1 MISGETGSGKTT
13 LFDAISY
20 ALYEQPLGKRSKKSI
35 RCDLCGA
42 DDSTWVRFRFQA
54 GGATWE
60 VYRAP
65 HLVRPKLRGTG
76 NKIDQVTTLHR
87 IDGDTRTALASKASD
102 ITKTIVEEVLHLT
115 HEQFSKILVLPQGE
129 FQKFL
134 EEESKQRSELL
145 RKLFPVSLHQNL
157 VERVH
162 AHAADLNRTTKDLE
176 SGLEGSRDRLLGSD
190 RTPGQTHDEID
201 AALDLRAAELKSALD
216 ARSIEE
222 KQQRAVEAKARV
234 ALETGRSVQES

>member
-1 MISGETGSGKTT
+1 MKPLHLEVCGFGPFRLQQTIDFSALDSLFVISGETGSGKTT

-65 HLVRPKLRGTG
+65 HLVRPKLRGSG
-76 NKIDQVTTLHR
+76 NKVDQVTTLHR
-87 IDGDTRTALASKASD
+87 IDGDSRTALASKASD

-145 RKLFPVSLHQNL
+145 RKLFPVSLHQDL

-162 AHAADLNRTTKDLE
+162 AHAAVGDPDAGAAVAST
-176 SGLEGSRDRLLGSD
+176 RL
-190 RTPGQTHDEID
+190 
-201 AALDLRAAELKSALD
+201 
-216 ARSIEE
+216 
-222 KQQRAVEAKARV
+222 ARV
-234 ALETGRSVQES
+234 S